1 MTMYINITDTSARM
15 MRFKKK
21 WIVDTLRE
29 LRSSSLVGKLSLDIQ
44 SRFINGRL
52 MVIVVMEEIIL
63 MRSKTRIIRMKA
75 FRLEK
80 NNVFTVDE
88 SWMTEK
94 NGNGAHLLCRCIQ
107 QTHRMVK
114 PKSSIQQNHH

>member
-1 MTMYINITDTSARM
+1 MYIDITDTSARM

-29 LRSSSLVGKLSLDIQ
+29 LRSSSLVDKLSLDIQ
-44 SRFINGRL
+44 SRFINGGL
-52 MVIVVMEEIIL
+52 MVIVVMEKIIL

>member
-1 MTMYINITDTSARM
+1 
-15 MRFKKK
+15 
-21 WIVDTLRE
+21 LRE
-29 LRSSSLVGKLSLDIQ
+29 LRSSSLLDKLSLDIQ
-44 SRFINGRL
+44 SRFINGGL
-52 MVIVVMEEIIL
+52 MVIVVMEKIIL

-80 NNVFTVDE
+80 NVFTVDE